1 MNRRKLLTV
10 INDTLYF
17 FLYNQSIAQETI
29 LVKKS
34 QSVKSKSK
42 LTRAITL
49 YVIHFVLLKNFNLF
63 FSVLWQGNNYTKMTL
78 KQRKEIYP
86 ITKWTHNIIL

>member
-10 INDTLYF
+10 INDKLYF

-29 LVKKS
+29 LVKKF

-42 LTRAITL
+42 LTRAIAL
-49 YVIHFVLLKNFNLF
+49 YLHILYFLKISIYSSVF
-63 FSVLWQGNNYTKMTL
+63 FGKAIII
-78 KQRKEIYP
+78 RK
-86 ITKWTHNIIL
+86 